1 MIPGLWV
8 YLENGP
14 WILKISPVVPG
25 LRVNIK
31 NGHFAL
37 FRYENAL
44 LRGFWRF
51 GQFGLFILL
60 TF

>member
-1 MIPGLWV
+1 MVPGLWV

-14 WILKISPVVPG
+14 WTLKISPVVPG

-31 NGHFAL
+31 NGPFAL
-37 FRYENAL
+37 FRDENAL
-44 LRGFWRF
+44 LRGFEGF
-51 GQFGLFILL
+51 GQFGLFTLL